1 MTTKTMEKENCAKSA
16 EEQKNTAEIKKAS
29 GEDRFVVA
37 FFLALILCFTAVNLW
52 EMLRSLEPDGR
63 RKGLEK
69 LELVQDH
76 AINAWGAL
84 QKAMGKRLAFGSTV
98 YEDVTLLDNG
108 VATMAD
114 QFGDITVGIKGAEE
128 GYALAREIG
137 AEYLFVAVPSKERAE
152 EDLPEGVISYANQ
165 KYYRMV
171 EALRERGIP
180 HIAMRDVLE
189 ADGGDWYSYY
199 YRSDHHWKNNAAFLA
214 YRTITDYMISTG
226 LDKGMREETLLEEN
240 YEKRLYEQ
248 VFLGTHGR
256 MAGRYYTGLDD
267 YELWLPKYETDYTLE
282 VPSEGI
288 RKEGTFE
295 DCFVNYRNVEHYS
308 FDYYAYYTYLDRDY
322 DHIRIT
328 NRLNPDG
335 PKLVILRDSVA
346 VPVSVFLASRCS
358 SIDLIDL
365 RYLKPEDSAEEWIR
379 EIQPDLLI
387 EMFGPGYLGV
397 ESALDLR

>member
-1 MTTKTMEKENCAKSA
+1 MKKTKS
-16 EEQKNTAEIKKAS
+16 
-29 GEDRFVVA
+29 EDKFILV
-37 FFLALILCFTAVNLW
+37 FFLAVIFFFTAVNLW
-52 EMLRSLEPDGR
+52 EMVRSLEPDGR

-84 QKAMGKRLAFGSTV
+84 QAAMGKRLAFGSTV

-114 QFGDITVGIKGAEE
+114 QFGDITPGIAGAEE
-128 GYALAREIG
+128 AYAFAQEIG
-137 AEYLFVAVPSKERAE
+137 AEYLFVAVPSKERSE
-152 EDLPEGVISYANQ
+152 EDLPDGVISYANQ
-165 KYYRMV
+165 KYYGMV
-171 EALRERGIP
+171 AALEERNIP
-180 HIAMRDVLE
+180 HIAMRDHLE
-189 ADGGDWYSYY
+189 ADGGEWYSYY

-214 YRTITDYMISTG
+214 YQTLSDYMFTIG
-226 LDKGMREETLLEEN
+226 LDGGKREEALTEEN
-240 YEKRLYEQ
+240 YEKKIYEQ

-267 YELWLPKYETDYTLE
+267 YDLWLPLYDTDYTLD

-288 RKEGTFE
+288 HKEGTFE
-295 DCFVNYRNVEHYS
+295 DCFVNYQNVAHYS

-328 NRLNPDG
+328 NRKNPNG
-335 PKLVILRDSVA
+335 PKLVIIRDSVA
-346 VPVSVFLASRCS
+346 VPVSVFLASQCS

-365 RYLKPEDSAEEWIR
+365 RYLSADESAKDWIR

-387 EMFGPGYLGV
+387 DMFGPGYLGV
-397 ESALDLR
+397 ESAVDLR

>member
-1 MTTKTMEKENCAKSA
+1 MKKTKS
-16 EEQKNTAEIKKAS
+16 
-29 GEDRFVVA
+29 EDKFILV
-37 FFLALILCFTAVNLW
+37 FFLAVIFLFTAVNLW
-52 EMLRSLEPDGR
+52 EMVRSLEPDGR

-84 QKAMGKRLAFGSTV
+84 QAAMGKRLAFGSTV

-114 QFGDITVGIKGAEE
+114 QFGDITPGIAGAEE
-128 GYALAREIG
+128 AYAFAQEIG
-137 AEYLFVAVPSKERAE
+137 AEYLFVAVPSKERSE
-152 EDLPEGVISYANQ
+152 EDLPDGVISYANQ
-165 KYYRMV
+165 KYYNMV
-171 EALRERGIP
+171 AALEERNIP
-180 HIAMRDVLE
+180 HIAMRDHLE
-189 ADGGDWYSYY
+189 ADGGEWYSYY

-214 YRTITDYMISTG
+214 YQTLSDYMFTIG
-226 LDKGMREETLLEEN
+226 LDGGKREEALLEEN
-240 YEKRLYEQ
+240 YEKKIYEQ

-267 YELWLPKYETDYTLE
+267 YDLWLPRYDTDYTLD

-288 RKEGTFE
+288 HKEGTFE
-295 DCFVNYRNVEHYS
+295 DCFVNYQNVAHYS

-328 NRLNPDG
+328 NRKNPNG
-335 PKLVILRDSVA
+335 PKLVIIRDSVA
-346 VPVSVFLASRCS
+346 VPVSVFLASQCS

-365 RYLKPEDSAEEWIR
+365 RYLSANDSAKDWIR

-387 EMFGPGYLGV
+387 DMFGPGYLGV
-397 ESALDLR
+397 ESAVDLR

>member
-1 MTTKTMEKENCAKSA
+1 MKKAKS
-16 EEQKNTAEIKKAS
+16 
-29 GEDRFVVA
+29 EDKFILV
-37 FFLALILCFTAVNLW
+37 FFLTVIFFFTAVNLW
-52 EMLRSLEPDGR
+52 EMVRSLEPDGR

-114 QFGDITVGIKGAEE
+114 QFGDITPGIAGAEE
-128 GYALAREIG
+128 AYAFAQEIG
-137 AEYLFVAVPSKERAE
+137 AEYLFVAVPSKEYSE
-152 EDLPEGVISYANQ
+152 EDLPDGVISYANQ
-165 KYYRMV
+165 KYYNMV
-171 EALRERGIP
+171 AALEDKNIP
-180 HIAMRDVLE
+180 HIAMRDYIE
-189 ADGGDWYSYY
+189 ADGGEWYSYY

-214 YRTITDYMISTG
+214 VQTISDYMFSIG
-226 LDKGMREETLLEEN
+226 LDGGRREEALQEAN
-240 YEKRLYEQ
+240 YEKKIYEQ

-267 YELWLPKYETDYTLE
+267 YDLWLPKYDTEYTLD

-288 RKEGTFE
+288 HKEGTFE
-295 DCFVNYRNVEHYS
+295 DCFVNYQNVAHYS

-328 NRLNPDG
+328 NRMNPDG
-335 PKLVILRDSVA
+335 PKLVIIRDSVA
-346 VPVSVFLASRCS
+346 VPVSVFLASQCS

-365 RYLKPEDSAEEWIR
+365 RYLSADDSAKDRIR

-387 EMFGPGYLGV
+387 DMFGPGYLGV
-397 ESALDLR
+397 ESAVDLR

>member
-1 MTTKTMEKENCAKSA
+1 M
-16 EEQKNTAEIKKAS
+16 KNTKN
-29 GEDRFVVA
+29 EDKFIIV
-37 FFLALILCFTAVNLW
+37 FFLAVILCFTAVNLW
-52 EMLRSLEPDGR
+52 EMVRSLEPDGR

-98 YEDVTLLDNG
+98 YEDVTLVDNG

-114 QFGDITVGIKGAEE
+114 QFGDITAGINGAEE
-128 GYALAREIG
+128 AYAFAQEIG

-165 KYYRMV
+165 KYYNMV
-171 EALRERGIP
+171 DALQARDIP

-214 YRTITDYMISTG
+214 YQTIADYMFSIG
-226 LDKGMREETLLEEN
+226 LDGGKRDEALQEDS
-240 YEKRLYEQ
+240 YEKRIYEQ

-267 YELWLPKYETDYTLE
+267 YDLWLPKYDTDYTLD

-288 RKEGTFE
+288 HKEGTFE
-295 DCFVNYRNVEHYS
+295 DCFVNYGNVAHYS

-322 DHIRIT
+322 DHIHIE
-328 NRLNPDG
+328 NRRNPEG
-335 PKLVILRDSVA
+335 PRLVIVRDSVA
-346 VPVSVFLASRCS
+346 VPVSVFLASQCA

-365 RYLKPEDSAEEWIR
+365 RYLSADDSAKDWIR
-379 EIQPDLLI
+379 EIQPDLFI
-387 EMFGPGYLGV
+387 YMFGPGYLGI
-397 ESALDLR
+397 ESAVDLR

>member
-1 MTTKTMEKENCAKSA
+1 MSMKKTKS
-16 EEQKNTAEIKKAS
+16 
-29 GEDRFVVA
+29 EDKFIVV
-37 FFLALILCFTAVNLW
+37 FFLAVIFFFTAVNLW
-52 EMLRSLEPDGR
+52 EMVRSLEPDGR

-84 QKAMGKRLAFGSTV
+84 QAAMGKRLAFGSTV

-114 QFGDITVGIKGAEE
+114 QFGDITAGIAGAEE
-128 GYALAREIG
+128 AYAFAQEIG
-137 AEYLFVAVPSKERAE
+137 AEYLFVAVPSKEHSE

-165 KYYRMV
+165 KYYNMV
-171 EALRERGIP
+171 AALEERSIP

-189 ADGGDWYSYY
+189 ADGGEWYSYY

-214 YRTITDYMISTG
+214 YQTISDYMFSMG
-226 LDKGMREETLLEEN
+226 LDGGRREEALSEEN
-240 YEKRLYEQ
+240 YEKRIYEQ

-267 YELWLPKYETDYTLE
+267 YDLWLPKYDTDYTLD

-288 RKEGTFE
+288 HKEGTFE
-295 DCFVNYRNVEHYS
+295 DCFVNYQNVAHYS

-328 NRLNPDG
+328 NRKNPDG
-335 PKLVILRDSVA
+335 PKLVIIRDSVA
-346 VPVSVFLASRCS
+346 VPVSVFLASQCS

-365 RYLKPEDSAEEWIR
+365 RYLSAEASAREWIR
-379 EIQPDLLI
+379 GIEPDLLI
-387 EMFGPGYLGV
+387 DMFGPGYLGV
-397 ESALDLR
+397 ESAVDLR

>member
-1 MTTKTMEKENCAKSA
+1 MKKAKS
-16 EEQKNTAEIKKAS
+16 
-29 GEDRFVVA
+29 EDKFILV
-37 FFLALILCFTAVNLW
+37 FFLAVIFLFTAVNLW
-52 EMLRSLEPDGR
+52 EMVRSLEPDGR

-84 QKAMGKRLAFGSTV
+84 QAAMGKRLAFGSTV

-114 QFGDITVGIKGAEE
+114 QFGDITPGIAGAEE
-128 GYALAREIG
+128 AYAFAQEIG
-137 AEYLFVAVPSKERAE
+137 AEYLFVAVPSKERSE
-152 EDLPEGVISYANQ
+152 EDLPDGVISYANQ
-165 KYYRMV
+165 KYYNMV
-171 EALRERGIP
+171 AALEERNIP
-180 HIAMRDVLE
+180 HIAMRDHLE
-189 ADGGDWYSYY
+189 ADGGEWYSYY

-214 YRTITDYMISTG
+214 YQTLSDYMFSIG
-226 LDKGMREETLLEEN
+226 LDGGKREEALQEEN
-240 YEKRLYEQ
+240 YEKKIYEQ

-267 YELWLPKYETDYTLE
+267 YDLWLPRYDTDYTLD

-288 RKEGTFE
+288 HKEGTFE
-295 DCFVNYRNVEHYS
+295 ECFVNYQNVAHYS

-328 NRLNPDG
+328 NRKNPNG
-335 PKLVILRDSVA
+335 PKLVIIRDSVA
-346 VPVSVFLASRCS
+346 VPVSVFLASQCS

-365 RYLKPEDSAEEWIR
+365 RYLSANDSAKDWIR
-379 EIQPDLLI
+379 EVQPDLLI
-387 EMFGPGYLGV
+387 DMFGPGYLGV
-397 ESALDLR
+397 ESAVDLR

>member
-1 MTTKTMEKENCAKSA
+1 MKKTKS
-16 EEQKNTAEIKKAS
+16 
-29 GEDRFVVA
+29 EDKFIVV
-37 FFLALILCFTAVNLW
+37 FFLVVIFFFTAVNLW
-52 EMLRSLEPDGR
+52 EMVRSLEPDGR

-84 QKAMGKRLAFGSTV
+84 QAAMGKRLAFGSTV

-114 QFGDITVGIKGAEE
+114 QFGDITPGIAGAEE
-128 GYALAREIG
+128 AYAFAQEIG
-137 AEYLFVAVPSKERAE
+137 AEYLFVAVPSKERSE

-165 KYYRMV
+165 KYYNMV
-171 EALRERGIP
+171 AALEERSIP

-189 ADGGDWYSYY
+189 SDGGAWYSYY

-214 YRTITDYMISTG
+214 CQTISDYMFSIG
-226 LDKGMREETLLEEN
+226 LDGGRREEALAEEN
-240 YEKRLYEQ
+240 YEKRIYEQ

-267 YELWLPKYETDYTLE
+267 YDLWLPKYDTDYTLD

-288 RKEGTFE
+288 HKEGTFE
-295 DCFVNYRNVEHYS
+295 DCFVNYQNVAHYS

-328 NRLNPDG
+328 NRKNPDG
-335 PKLVILRDSVA
+335 PKLVIIRDSVA
-346 VPVSVFLASRCS
+346 VPVSVFLASQCS

-365 RYLKPEDSAEEWIR
+365 RYLSAEDSAREWIR
-379 EIQPDLLI
+379 GIEPDLLI
-387 EMFGPGYLGV
+387 DMFGPGYLGV
-397 ESALDLR
+397 ESAVDLR